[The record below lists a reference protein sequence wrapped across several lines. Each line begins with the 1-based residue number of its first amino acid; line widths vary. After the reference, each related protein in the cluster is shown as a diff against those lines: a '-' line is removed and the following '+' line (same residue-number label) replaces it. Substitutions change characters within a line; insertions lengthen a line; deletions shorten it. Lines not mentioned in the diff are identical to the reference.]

1 MQPISRI
8 FYIPI
13 DGAGE
18 ELQDSRVIDLNPD
31 GSANLQNLPAAMQ
44 ETYRVLGVIDELHLG
59 KIFPKE
65 GERFLHA
72 LLASSTPYTRFRL
85 DPALFQTV

>member
-8 FYIPI
+8 YYIPI

-18 ELQDSRVIDLNPD
+18 ELQDTCLVDLNSD
-31 GSANLQNLPAAMQ
+31 GSANLEHLPLSMQ
-44 ETYRVLGVIDELHLG
+44 QTYRALGVIDELHLG
-59 KIFPKE
+59 RVFPKE
-65 GERFLHA
+65 GAHFLHA